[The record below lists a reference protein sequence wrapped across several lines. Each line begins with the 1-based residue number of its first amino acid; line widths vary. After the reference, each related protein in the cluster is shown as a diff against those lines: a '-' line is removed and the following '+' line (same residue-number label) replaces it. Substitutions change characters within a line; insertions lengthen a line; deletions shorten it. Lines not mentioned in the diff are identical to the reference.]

1 MCEQYMTTLW
11 YALEIE
17 CHPSVRQNLEWLVLI
32 LLKRYPK
39 LVDSAW
45 DVFKLV
51 NILCI
56 GYCVIIK
63 VGVRRETS
71 RLYIYSLSF
80 TNARLMKTKKVR
92 NQ

>member
-56 GYCVIIK
+56 GILCYVL
-63 VGVRRETS
+63 
-71 RLYIYSLSF
+71 RLGLGEKHQGYTYIL
-80 TNARLMKTKKVR
+80 LVLQMLG
-92 NQ
+92 